1 MQANLEQELLM
12 DERLA
17 ELLRILS
24 RLDTRLEQLDSDL
37 NEIKADAKFKQ
48 LLIVLLL
55 TSMLGINLVKSI
67 AIRSLEGMVNDN
79 LPTVPSDGS
88 PR

>member
-12 DERLA
+12 DERIA

-37 NEIKADAKFKQ
+37 NEIKNDAKFKQ
-48 LLIVLLL
+48 LLIVILL
-55 TSMLGINLVKSI
+55 TSMLGINLAKSI
-67 AIRSLEGMVNDN
+67 AVKSLEGLINEH
-79 LPTVPSDGS
+79 LPSVPANE
-88 PR
+88 PAR